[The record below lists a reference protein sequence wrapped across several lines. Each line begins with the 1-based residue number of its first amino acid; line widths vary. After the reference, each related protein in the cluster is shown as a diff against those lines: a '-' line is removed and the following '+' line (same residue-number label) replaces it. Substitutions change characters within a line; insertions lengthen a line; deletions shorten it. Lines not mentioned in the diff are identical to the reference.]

1 LIEKTGKCDLIKKVF
16 PLQALII
23 ICLSFASAKAQYP
36 TTRDLS
42 PTPLSFEIPLPP
54 LLIQTEGKQN
64 LAKLFE
70 NVFHVNLGAG
80 LLELKAAYLEKREA
94 VSNLSA
100 TLEESSSRRYFN
112 LLATSSLAVSN
123 LTGEGELAY
132 NLGSPL
138 PGQFHSKEFPRMLRL
153 GLKDRWQ
160 GLSYGVDYRST
171 DKGFVPLGGIGLN
184 QPRDEGQLWMEHS
197 LGPVSIRGS
206 LGESWEKLSD
216 ENRLRVTR
224 TAATLLKFTRSEWG
238 GTLASAYSLL
248 GDGAGSNLE
257 KTVYTNTFTGA
268 YRPIGSLS
276 LAPTFSMTE
285 EWDRNTGLRTD
296 TPLTGLAVVYSP
308 SRDSFEF
315 TSNTSYTRNSS
326 GNGLNDTRTF
336 ATTAAISWK
345 VGMFLRREE
354 TLSFNINYHHQLD
367 LNSSNNFHNDVSG
380 MVQLKIIGF

>member
-1 LIEKTGKCDLIKKVF
+1 LV
-16 PLQALII
+16 
-23 ICLSFASAKAQYP
+23 
-36 TTRDLS
+36 
-42 PTPLSFEIPLPP
+42 
-54 LLIQTEGKQN
+54 QTEGKQN

-94 VSNLSA
+94 VSDLSA

-171 DKGFVPLGGIGLN
+171 DKGFVPLGRIGLN
-184 QPRDEGQLWMEHS
+184 QARDEGQLWMEHS

-216 ENRLRVTR
+216 ENRLRLTR

-336 ATTAAISWK
+336 ATTAGISWK